1 MKIINDKSLIGY
13 RVALQSRLIA
23 ETGDFA
29 LFISE
34 LQERLKK
41 FPLNMEELVVMYE
54 KIVTL
59 CGLYYE
65 IAFGSYFAKKDAEF
79 KERIYR
85 NLVSK
90 YSELVFD
97 HSIDNV
103 EEKVGIQIYIDMEM
117 TLKEEIN
124 QQKNGEQPTSDK
136 R

>member
-1 MKIINDKSLIGY
+1 MKIINDKNLIGY
-13 RVALQSRLIA
+13 RTALQARLIA
-23 ETGDFA
+23 ETADFA

-65 IAFGSYFAKKDAEF
+65 LAFGSYFAKKDSAF
-79 KERIYR
+79 KERIYQK
-85 NLVSK
+85 LVSK

-97 HSIDNV
+97 HSVENV
-103 EEKVGIQIYIDMEM
+103 EEKAGIQIYIDMEM

-124 QQKNGEQPTSDK
+124 QQKNGEQPTNK